1 MQTRPNRRCSMPRI
15 FSIVSLLS
23 LLATPALCDQK
34 GIARPA
40 PPPRAVRPPP
50 GVPKGPK
57 AGPRIT
63 NPASPAARLY
73 QMSPEERERA
83 LEKVPAARQEAI
95 RKQLEYFDSLPKEQQ
110 QIMIGR
116 TERFANLAPEK
127 RRAFMQQMQAVN
139 RLPKERKQMVGQLLR
154 RMQSMSDQQ
163 RADIL
168 NSPQFRDRFTPEEQ
182 KMIADLSEV
191 LLPPI

>member
-1 MQTRPNRRCSMPRI
+1 MPRI
-15 FSIVSLLS
+15 LSVAGLLW
-23 LLATPALCDQK
+23 LLATPGLCDQRGVAK
-34 GIARPA
+34 PA
-40 PPPRAVRPPP
+40 PPPRALRPPP

-63 NPASPAARLY
+63 NPGSPAARLY
-73 QMSPEERERA
+73 QMSPDERERA
-83 LEKVPAARQEAI
+83 LEKVPAAHQEAI

-116 TERFANLAPEK
+116 TERFANLPPEK

-139 RLPKERKQMVGQLLR
+139 KLPKERKQMVGQLLR
-154 RMQSMSDQQ
+154 RMQTMSDQQ

-168 NSPQFRDRFTPEEQ
+168 NSPEFRNGFTPEEQ

-191 LLPPI
+191 LLPPM